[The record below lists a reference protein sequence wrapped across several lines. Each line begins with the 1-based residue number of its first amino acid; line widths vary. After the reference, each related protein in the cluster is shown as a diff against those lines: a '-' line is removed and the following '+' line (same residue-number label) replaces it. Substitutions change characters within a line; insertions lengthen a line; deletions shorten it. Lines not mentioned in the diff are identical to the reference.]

1 MDICSGCNQLERKAS
16 VKSQNLIYIFFSEV
30 LNNNFENDV
39 SKTSSIYSG
48 MRKMDIRIIGKE
60 TNSSFLPDSQ
70 IYPYYFLH
78 LWLLSRTVTLGD
90 ALERD
95 CLPISSWISKT
106 PLQLKGCHLNKQRD
120 FRHFRYQFFPFFKL

>member
-1 MDICSGCNQLERKAS
+1 MLLL
-16 VKSQNLIYIFFSEV
+16 KSS

-48 MRKMDIRIIGKE
+48 MRKRDIRIIGKE
-60 TNSSFLPDSQ
+60 TNSSFLPDNQ

-78 LWLLSRTVTLGD
+78 LWLFSRTVPFGD
-90 ALERD
+90 ALEWD
-95 CLPISSWISKT
+95 CLPISSWISQT
-106 PLQLKGCHLNKQRD
+106 PLQLKGCHLNKQTD

>member
-1 MDICSGCNQLERKAS
+1 
-16 VKSQNLIYIFFSEV
+16 
-30 LNNNFENDV
+30 
-39 SKTSSIYSG
+39 

-78 LWLLSRTVTLGD
+78 LWLFSRTVSFGD
-90 ALERD
+90 ALEWD
-95 CLPISSWISKT
+95 CLPISSWMSET
-106 PLQLKGCHLNKQRD
+106 PLQLKGCHLNKQTD